1 MMFIVRSVFWLSL
14 VFSRMPFD
22 SDAALRAVDSTQG
35 AVVAGAVAAARAKC
49 VTDMASCRAIVA
61 AASNIVL
68 ATNGERPPAPR
79 GAGKGRAAP
88 AADTLSAA
96 DLAAPWR
103 GRPTKSGA

>member
-22 SDAALRAVDSTQG
+22 SDAALRAVDSTQ
-35 AVVAGAVAAARAKC
+35 GAVAAARAKC